1 MLWLIFAVVLAI
13 IFYQFLNWSAQKET
27 RDWARAADDRVF
39 RDALTAELQAKI
51 ASGDAA
57 KDAAL
62 WSKCGQL
69 YYFAGRLNAAV
80 AAAEKYAAAA
90 PLDAEGWAE
99 AAEYNL
105 LAGRLDAARQAIK
118 QALARR
124 ERDDY
129 RALAARIELQRGDL
143 TAAATELTAWRK
155 LDAERMA
162 RPATAPRWFAY
173 QQIPRG
179 EIVPDPAIAYYEAV
193 LAALRGTDDAAR
205 LASENPDFWEAML
218 RTRLVPIIAP
228 ITTNAPEPPPFA
240 PDAYATQIYAEKFD
254 ATLIDKLAQVRR
266 TLAEKLLPQIVVVVC
281 ADADTRE
288 AVVKELGEGNE

>member
-27 RDWARAADDRVF
+27 RDWARAAHDRVF
-39 RDALTAELQAKI
+39 RDALTAAWEAKI
-51 ASGDAA
+51 ASGDAGG
-57 KDAAL
+57 AL
-62 WSKCGQL
+62 WSQCGQL
-69 YYFAGRLNAAV
+69 YYFAGRLGDAV
-80 AAAEKYAAAA
+80 AAAEKYTAAA

-99 AAEYNL
+99 LAEYNL
-105 LAGRLDAARQAIK
+105 LACRLDAARQAIK
-118 QALARR
+118 QALTRR

-143 TAAATELTAWRK
+143 TAAANELTAWRK

-162 RPATAPRWFAY
+162 RPAPAPRWFAY

-205 LASENPDFWEAML
+205 LAVENPDFWEAML
-218 RTRLVPIIAP
+218 CTRLVPLIAQ
-228 ITTNAPEPPPFA
+228 NAPDLPPFT
-240 PDAYATQIYAEKFD
+240 PDAAAYATQIRAEKS
-254 ATLIDKLAQVRR
+254 TLIDDLAPVRR

-288 AVVKELGEGNE
+288 AVVKELGDG